1 MKYFDSTKK
10 LEILTEFSEIKRF
23 FNEKFEDIFEKK
35 KEKRVFFLCFWWVK
49 SQTKNKVYRTRSNMN
64 ISWIAYDIKWN
75 EEKKT
80 RKKEKKFM

>member
-35 KEKRVFFLCFWWVK
+35 KEKRVFFLCF
-49 SQTKNKVYRTRSNMN
+49 
-64 ISWIAYDIKWN
+64 
-75 EEKKT
+75 
-80 RKKEKKFM
+80 